1 MKQQFTRKLMLL
13 AVMLLAGVGS
23 SFAFE
28 YGGLTYRV
36 VDNDAK
42 TVKVSYQGSSEM
54 DMNPYTQSSIVIPS
68 TVAFNGNTYTV
79 VEIGE
84 SAFRNASLSSI
95 TIPSTVKTIGDE
107 AFAKCRT
114 ITSIDL
120 SNIEAFGTYIFSN
133 CTNLTSVQLTTTL
146 KSIPDRIIMGCAN
159 LKYIPFSEYVARKG
173 NYAST
178 LTVLLF
184 I

>member
-1 MKQQFTRKLMLL
+1 MLL

-68 TVAFNGNTYTV
+68 TVPFNGNTYTV
-79 VEIGE
+79 VEIGDY
-84 SAFRNASLSSI
+84 AFKNASLSSI
-95 TIPSTVKTIGDE
+95 TIPPTVKTISSF
-107 AFAKCRT
+107 AFSSCQNLT
-114 ITSIDL
+114 TIDL
-120 SNIEAFGTYIFSN
+120 SDIESFGTHIFSC
-133 CTNLTSVQLTTTL
+133 CTNLTSVKLPETL
-146 KSIPDRIIMGCAN
+146 QSIPDAM
-159 LKYIPFSEYVARKG
+159 FSMCSSITSFTFPENITSIGFSALRVQ
-173 NYAST
+173 
-178 LTVLLF
+178 V
-184 I
+184 